1 MQSNTINFTEENI
14 VGNTDVHTKLPEYFV
29 EENSVSS
36 ELCVKLPE
44 YFTDNVRQHTVQK
57 QIEETDLDK
66 EIRQSKDAARA
77 AARRKKETSPE
88 KRRRLAQSAAHIA
101 MKRKMETPEQREMR
115 LAKDAARTAERRRRE
130 TFSER
135 ETRLA
140 IDAARHASKRR
151 QQEDRG
157 NAAKGDM
164 HSDANNNNPSLRG
177 TYGPSNPG
185 HQNYYL
191 EVMPHDR
198 HNTTPLPPA
207 VPSSPD
213 VNEQQARP
221 HGAPSM
227 PYESKYGNLLSVI
240 EDLGREIRPT
250 YAGSKMSQ
258 DRLRKGIMHA
268 RELVRGCLAEVEKKM
283 R

>member
-1 MQSNTINFTEENI
+1 MPNNTINFTEEKN
-14 VGNTDVHTKLPEYFV
+14 VAVSKTDVHTKLPEYFV
-29 EENSVSS
+29 EENS

-57 QIEETDLDK
+57 QIEETDLDR

-88 KRRRLAQSAAHIA
+88 KRKRLAQSAAHIA
-101 MKRKMETPEQREMR
+101 MKRKMETAEQREVR

-135 ETRLA
+135 EQRLA

-151 QQEDRG
+151 QTEDRD
-157 NAAKGDM
+157 NPATSNM
-164 HSDANNNNPSLRG
+164 HSDANNNNPSLRT
-177 TYGPSNPG
+177 TYGPSNSA
-185 HQNYYL
+185 HQNYYIEGL
-191 EVMPHDR
+191 PHD
-198 HNTTPLPPA
+198 NATPLAPP
-207 VPSSPD
+207 VPPSPE
-213 VNEQQARP
+213 VNEQKARP
-221 HGAPSM
+221 HSVPST